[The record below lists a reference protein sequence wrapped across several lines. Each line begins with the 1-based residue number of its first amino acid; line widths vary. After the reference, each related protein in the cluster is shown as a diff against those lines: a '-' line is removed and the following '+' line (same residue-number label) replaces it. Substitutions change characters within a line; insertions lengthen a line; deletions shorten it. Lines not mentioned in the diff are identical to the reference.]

1 MTDKQTPLQRAAVE
15 EKTRRGTNRHL
26 KSQGGDPMPPRSD
39 QWLRFTGH
47 ELDALVAGVTLDL
60 LFASLSEYLV
70 TP

>member
-1 MTDKQTPLQRAAVE
+1 MPDKLTPLQRAAMD
-15 EKTRRGTNRHL
+15 EKKRRADNRNL
-26 KSQGGDPMPPRSD
+26 KAQGGDPLPAKSD

-60 LFASLSEYLV
+60 LFASLTEYLV